1 MSPRSR
7 NRAYRHEDGPLR
19 EFMLDPASVPAVIL
33 AGGRSS
39 RMGSEKA
46 LMTLG
51 GETMLARVSQRLA
64 RQVMAVAVNADRD
77 FPEASDLR
85 LVPDTVAGKAGP
97 LAGVLS
103 ALRDTAAR
111 YPRATHVAT
120 VPVDSPF
127 FPPDFIRG
135 LSQAI
140 GTKNEIAIAT
150 SGGRDHPVFA
160 LWPVAVAGDLDDWLR
175 RDEKR
180 RVGDFLSR
188 HDARRVD
195 FPMVNTPSGAL
206 DPFFNINTPDDL
218 AVARQWLE
226 VLSG

>member
-7 NRAYRHEDGPLR
+7 NRAYPHEDGPLR

-39 RMGSEKA
+39 RMGSNKA
-46 LMTLG
+46 LITLG
-51 GETMLARVSQRLA
+51 GETMLARVAQRLG
-64 RQVMAVAVNADRD
+64 RQVMAVALNADRD
-77 FPEASDLR
+77 FPRACDLR

-97 LAGVLS
+97 LAGVLA
-103 ALRDTAAR
+103 ALRDTAER
-111 YPRATHVAT
+111 HPRATHVAT

-127 FPPDFIRG
+127 FPPDFIWN
-135 LSQAI
+135 LAQAI
-140 GTKNEIAIAT
+140 ATKNEIAFAS
-150 SGGRDHPVFA
+150 SGGRGHPVFG

-180 RVGDFLSR
+180 RVRDFLSR
-188 HDARRVD
+188 HDARCVD
-195 FPMVNTPSGAL
+195 FPMIKTPSGAL

-226 VLSG
+226 ILAG